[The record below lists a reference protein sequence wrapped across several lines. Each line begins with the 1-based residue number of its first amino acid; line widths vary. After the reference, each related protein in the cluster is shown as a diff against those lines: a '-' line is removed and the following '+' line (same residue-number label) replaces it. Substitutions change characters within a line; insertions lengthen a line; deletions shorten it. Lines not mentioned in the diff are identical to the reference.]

1 MWLTRG
7 GVKTRDFLI
16 RLEATCHKH
25 HTEQEA
31 RAREKQKP
39 KINREREEGE
49 SFIAW
54 WEWGDQT
61 RKGDG
66 DPIRSHL
73 LAAHRSP
80 SPLLPPPPL
89 VVLVAVSSSIYLGVF
104 FFHLSICIYL
114 YPPPPRFFFF
124 FLLLP
129 RVAAAGVSARVPRV
143 SFRPSQ
149 LALRAA
155 AAAAAIPDRATPAIA
170 R

>member
-31 RAREKQKP
+31 RTREKQKP
-39 KINREREEGE
+39 KINRE
-49 SFIAW
+49 FIAW

-80 SPLLPPPPL
+80 SPLPLPLPPPL
-89 VVLVAVSSSIYLGVF
+89 VVLVAVSSPIYFGVFIFFIYLSIY
-104 FFHLSICIYL
+104 I
-114 YPPPPRFFFF
+114 PPPPRFFFF
-124 FLLLP
+124 LLP
-129 RVAAAGVSARVPRV
+129 RVVAAAGVSARVPRV

-155 AAAAAIPDRATPAIA
+155 ARRRSPIGRL
-170 R
+170 RRLRGN